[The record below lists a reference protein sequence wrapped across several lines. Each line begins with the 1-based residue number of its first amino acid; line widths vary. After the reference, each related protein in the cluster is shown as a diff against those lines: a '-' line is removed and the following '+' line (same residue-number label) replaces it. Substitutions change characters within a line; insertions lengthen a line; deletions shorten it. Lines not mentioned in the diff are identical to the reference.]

1 MRNRLAAICLVL
13 EAFVVFFATLAAV
26 PFVATERPAVWV
38 AGTALA
44 LVCLVG
50 AGLVRFRGGLV
61 LGSVLQVLV
70 LATGFWVP
78 AMFFLGIVFAAI
90 WVWFLVLGRRI
101 DSDRAAQAAADASE
115 GGAFNAVE

>member
-26 PFVATERPAVWV
+26 PFVDTERPVVWL

-44 LVCLVG
+44 LACLAG
-50 AGLVRFRGGLV
+50 AALVRFRGGLV

-70 LATGFWVP
+70 LATGLWVP
-78 AMFFLGIVFAAI
+78 AMFFLGAVFVAM

-101 DSDRAAQAAADASE
+101 DADRAAWAAAEADRRAIE
-115 GGAFNAVE
+115 QR